1 MTLSVNINI
10 SRDKIRELIG
20 PKGQTI
26 RAIAA
31 ETQTQVNVDDD
42 GNVKITAPDEAAKEA
57 AMAKIREIVADP
69 EVGKVYDGTVVKV
82 VTFGAFVNFF
92 GRKDGLV
99 HISELS
105 NERVNQV
112 TDIVREGDAVRVKV
126 IGFDQRG
133 KVKLSIKAV
142 ASDF

>member
-1 MTLSVNINI
+1 MTLSVNMNI
-10 SRDKIRELIG
+10 PRDKIRELIG

-31 ETQTQVNVDDD
+31 ETQARINVDDD

-57 AMAKIREIVADP
+57 AMAKVREVVTDP
-69 EVGKVYDGTVVKV
+69 EVGKIYDGTVVKV
-82 VTFGAFVNFF
+82 VPFGAFVNFF

-112 TDIVREGDAVRVKV
+112 TDVVREGDAVRVKV

-133 KVKLSIKAV
+133 KVKLSMKAIE
-142 ASDF
+142 SF